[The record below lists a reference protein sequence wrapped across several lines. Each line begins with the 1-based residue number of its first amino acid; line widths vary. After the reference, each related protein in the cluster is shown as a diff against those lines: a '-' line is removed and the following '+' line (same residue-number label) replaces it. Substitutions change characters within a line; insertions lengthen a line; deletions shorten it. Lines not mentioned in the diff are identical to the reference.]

1 MRLLLD
7 SHTLLWSLYEP
18 EKLPQRVGEL
28 IADLSNQLLA
38 SHVTLLEL
46 ANKAT
51 ALRLPLVGP
60 SPERLL
66 ERTIQLG
73 ATLLPI
79 SLSDILA
86 AANLPQHHADPL
98 DRILIAQAQAHD
110 LAIVTKDSKIPRYD
124 VRTIWR

>member
-18 EKLPQRVGEL
+18 EKLPARVEEL
-28 IADLSNQLLA
+28 IADLSNQLFV
-38 SHVTLLEL
+38 SHVTVLEL

-66 ERTIQLG
+66 ERVAQLG
-73 ATLLPI
+73 ATFVPI
-79 SLSDILA
+79 SLADILA
-86 AANLPQHHADPL
+86 AANLPQYHADPL
-98 DRILIAQAQAHD
+98 DRILIAQAQAND
-110 LAIVTKDSKIPRYD
+110 FVLVTKDSKISQYD
-124 VRTIWR
+124 VRTVWR